1 MNAAAQRIGRLG
13 VNRSEPDQTTE
24 CRLDVTTRASEA
36 IVEIE
41 MTEGRIQVI
50 APHQKNY
57 ATAEPDAFRISRRT
71 INDARGFDEFV
82 GFALT
87 VFGAVGSICRVPRGR
102 LVLILG
108 SKIAALRDRSADAE
122 QQDEAGNGKTTQQ
135 RLLEPKQ
142 HSTHESPPTL
152 ARQPDARKRAIR

>member
-24 CRLDVTTRASEA
+24 CRLDVTTRAAEA

-57 ATAEPDAFRISRRT
+57 AAAEPDAFRISRRT
-71 INDARGFDEFV
+71 INDARGFDKFV

-87 VFGAVGSICRVPRGR
+87 VFGTVGSICRAPRGW

-122 QQDEAGNGKTTQQ
+122 
-135 RLLEPKQ
+135 
-142 HSTHESPPTL
+142 
-152 ARQPDARKRAIR
+152 

>member
-57 ATAEPDAFRISRRT
+57 AAAEPDAFRISRRT
-71 INDARGFDEFV
+71 INDARGFDKFV

-87 VFGAVGSICRVPRGR
+87 VFGAVGSICRAPRGR

-122 QQDEAGNGKTTQQ
+122 QQGEAGNGKTTQQ
-135 RLLEPKQ
+135 RFLKPKQ

-152 ARQPDARKRAIR
+152 ARRNRAIR